1 MPVASINIP
10 LMANLVAAVEGAL
23 STLPAEQGGVRGKLG
38 YVYLSTE
45 SLTPVDRVVTWA
57 EDELVGLRRRLALAR
72 SIEASEPG
80 IQSTVTIDED
90 DLPTTTPEE
99 AVENAEQVAA
109 ALTEDPENIP
119 DAIVELLQEGASDPY
134 FAAALANALPPGELA
149 EFLRNRESMGIGYR
163 AAGMASDEEA
173 LAWAAQ
179 QRALQEALGETYGL
193 ATMGEGDLAL
203 PSEWHED
210 WSSAITS
217 EDFDDRTNPSHL
229 TLLMRHGVWSSDVIY
244 NTYVDLEMRD
254 WNGDVNHNTV
264 SGPEYWLELVGS
276 SSSYEG
282 ASIPNDYGGYDMA
295 FDPMESLMLA
305 MANNPDAAVEF
316 FAMTGADVATI
327 EVGGQEHQINMYLH
341 DMLFNR
347 EWQGDDFDALV
358 AAIEAAVVP
367 RDGGSADSA
376 LVAADLQAVMDY
388 SAEQQEIAEANEP
401 PLWKQILH
409 GVLDVIGFIPIVGEP
424 ADLIN
429 ATWYAADGD
438 YVNASLSAA
447 GAIPLIG
454 YAAVGGRW
462 VRRTRLVD
470 RAEFDELVAAGRL
483 TTVDG
488 TDLARMA
495 DGTDVAPSFQR
506 FLDSVEIPEDAIR
519 LGSGTTGGWT
529 TALHRPLPNQTYVVD
544 GRFVYRT
551 DAQGRVI
558 GASGH
563 LDSLPGGA
571 RNKHQQG
578 VAGRGDRLPDDQ
590 GGHIFGR
597 WFGGPGEGIN
607 LLAMNRSVNGA
618 SQYGRL
624 EAQWAELISEG
635 HVVDVDFRPVY
646 AGTSTRPV
654 EFEVRWR
661 IDGELQP
668 LRIFDNP

>member
-1 MPVASINIP
+1 VVQPGEDLTVPVASINIP

-57 EDELVGLRRRLALAR
+57 EDELVGLRRRLPLAR

-80 IQSTVTIDED
+80 IHSTVTIDED
-90 DLPTTTPEE
+90 DLPATTPEE

-119 DAIVELLQEGASDPY
+119 DDIVELLQEGASDPY
-134 FAAALANALPPGELA
+134 FTAALPPGELA
-149 EFLRNRESMGIGYR
+149 EFLRTRESMGIGYR

-305 MANNPDAAVEF
+305 MAINPDAAVAF
-316 FAMTGADVATI
+316 FAMPGADVATL
-327 EVGGQEHQINMYLH
+327 EVGGQERQINMYLH

-347 EWQGDDFDALV
+347 EWQGDDADALV

-367 RDGGSADSA
+367 RDGGSTDSA
-376 LVAADLQAVMDY
+376 LVAADLQVVMGF
-388 SAEQQEIAEANEP
+388 AEEQQEIAEANEP
-401 PLWKQILH
+401 PLWSQIVH
-409 GVLDVIGFIPIVGEP
+409 GILDVLGFIPVLEWV
-424 ADLIN
+424 ADPIN
-429 ATWYAADGD
+429 A
-438 YVNASLSAA
+438 
-447 GAIPLIG
+447 
-454 YAAVGGRW
+454 
-462 VRRTRLVD
+462 VRVTRHLD
-470 RAEFDELVAAGRL
+470 QAQLDEMIAAGRVAP
-483 TTVDG
+483 VDGQDFARLAEG
-488 TDLARMA
+488 TDLAPL
-495 DGTDVAPSFQR
+495 GR
-506 FLDSVEIPEDAIR
+506 FLDDVDIPADAVR
-519 LGSGTTGGWT
+519 LSSGTTRGWNSV
-529 TALHRPLPNQTYVVD
+529 LNRPAANTTYVVD
-544 GRFVYRT
+544 GRFV
-551 DAQGRVI
+551 
-558 GASGH
+558 
-563 LDSLPGGA
+563 
-571 RNKHQQG
+571 
-578 VAGRGDRLPDDQ
+578 
-590 GGHIFGR
+590 
-597 WFGGPGEGIN
+597 
-607 LLAMNRSVNGA
+607 
-618 SQYGRL
+618 
-624 EAQWAELISEG
+624 
-635 HVVDVDFRPVY
+635 
-646 AGTSTRPV
+646 
-654 EFEVRWR
+654 
-661 IDGELQP
+661 
-668 LRIFDNP
+668 

>member
-119 DAIVELLQEGASDPY
+119 DDIVELLQEGASDPY

-163 AAGMASDEEA
+163 AAAMASDEEA

-229 TLLMRHGVWSSDVIY
+229 TLLMRHGVWSFDVIY

-305 MANNPDAAVEF
+305 MANNPDAAVAF
-316 FAMTGADVATI
+316 FAMPGADVATL
-327 EVGGQEHQINMYLH
+327 EVGGQERQINMYLH

-347 EWQGDDFDALV
+347 EWQGDDADALV

-367 RDGGSADSA
+367 RDGGSTDSA
-376 LVAADLQAVMDY
+376 LVAADLQVVMDF
-388 SAEQQEIAEANEP
+388 AEEQQEIAEANEP
-401 PLWKQILH
+401 PLWSQIVH
-409 GVLDVIGFIPIVGEP
+409 GILDVLGFVPVLEWV
-424 ADLIN
+424 ADPIN
-429 ATWYAADGD
+429 AGIYFVEGD
-438 YVNASLSAA
+438 HVNAGLSLA
-447 GAIPLIG
+447 GMIPVVG

-462 VRRTRLVD
+462 VRVTRHLD
-470 RAEFDELVAAGRL
+470 QAQLDEMIAAGRVAP
-483 TTVDG
+483 VDGQDFARLAEG
-488 TDLARMA
+488 TDLAPL
-495 DGTDVAPSFQR
+495 GR
-506 FLDSVEIPEDAIR
+506 FLDDVDIPADAVR
-519 LGSGTTGGWT
+519 LSSGTTRGWNSV
-529 TALHRPLPNQTYVVD
+529 LNRPAPNTTYVVD

-551 DAQGRVI
+551 DEHGRLFE
-558 GASGH
+558 ASGH
-563 LDSLPGGA
+563 LDGLPGGP
-571 RNKHQQG
+571 RNTYQQG
-578 VAGRGDRLPDDQ
+578 VAGRGDRLPGDQ
-590 GGHIFGR
+590 GGHVFGT
-597 WFGGPGEGIN
+597 WFGGPGEAIN
-607 LLAMNRSVNGA
+607 ILPMSSRVNL
-618 SQYGRL
+618 SEFKRL
-624 EAQWAELISEG
+624 ENQWAELVGQGSTI
-635 HVVDVDFRPVY
+635 DVTITPVF
-646 AGTSTRPV
+646 AGTSRRPTSFRV
-654 EFEVRWR
+654 SWSV
-661 IDGELQP
+661 DGVPQIP
-668 LRIFDNP
+668 RTFRN

>member
-1 MPVASINIP
+1 
-10 LMANLVAAVEGAL
+10 
-23 STLPAEQGGVRGKLG
+23 VRGKLG

-90 DLPTTTPEE
+90 DLPATTPEE

-119 DAIVELLQEGASDPY
+119 DDIVELLQEGASDPY

-149 EFLRNRESMGIGYR
+149 EFLRTRESMGIGYR

-305 MANNPDAAVEF
+305 MAINPDAAVAF
-316 FAMTGADVATI
+316 FAMPGADVATL
-327 EVGGQEHQINMYLH
+327 EVGGQERQINMYLH

-347 EWQGDDFDALV
+347 EWQGDDADALV

-367 RDGGSADSA
+367 RDGGSTDSA
-376 LVAADLQAVMDY
+376 LVAADLQVVMGF
-388 SAEQQEIAEANEP
+388 AEEQQEIAEANEP
-401 PLWKQILH
+401 PLWSQIVH
-409 GVLDVIGFIPIVGEP
+409 GIFDVLGFIPVLEWV
-424 ADLIN
+424 ADPIN
-429 ATWYAADGD
+429 A
-438 YVNASLSAA
+438 
-447 GAIPLIG
+447 
-454 YAAVGGRW
+454 
-462 VRRTRLVD
+462 VRVTRHLD
-470 RAEFDELVAAGRL
+470 QAQLDEMIAAGRVAP
-483 TTVDG
+483 VDGQDFARLAEG
-488 TDLARMA
+488 TDLAPL
-495 DGTDVAPSFQR
+495 GR
-506 FLDSVEIPEDAIR
+506 FLDDVDIPADAVR
-519 LGSGTTGGWT
+519 LSSGTTRGWNSV
-529 TALHRPLPNQTYVVD
+529 LNRPAANTTYVVD
-544 GRFVYRT
+544 GRFV
-551 DAQGRVI
+551 
-558 GASGH
+558 
-563 LDSLPGGA
+563 
-571 RNKHQQG
+571 
-578 VAGRGDRLPDDQ
+578 
-590 GGHIFGR
+590 
-597 WFGGPGEGIN
+597 
-607 LLAMNRSVNGA
+607 
-618 SQYGRL
+618 
-624 EAQWAELISEG
+624 
-635 HVVDVDFRPVY
+635 
-646 AGTSTRPV
+646 
-654 EFEVRWR
+654 
-661 IDGELQP
+661 
-668 LRIFDNP
+668 